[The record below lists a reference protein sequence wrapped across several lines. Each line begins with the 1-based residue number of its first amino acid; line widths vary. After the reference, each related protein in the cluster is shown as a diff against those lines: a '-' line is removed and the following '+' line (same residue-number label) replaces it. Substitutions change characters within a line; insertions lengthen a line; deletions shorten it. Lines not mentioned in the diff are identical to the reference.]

1 MKKKEIGRLLSRLKV
16 SKPLTPLS
24 GYWSKHTV
32 MLDLDRMKLRTVK
45 YWAFRTLRFF
55 KLEGFIILRS
65 SKGNYQAVFNRTVSW
80 TKNLHVVAW
89 VALLSHSKP
98 LQKWFTMQAIKE
110 TACLRTGRKRRKKPP
125 QIIFHYGFQDC
136 EIRYYLIYRKLG
148 EKTAAS

>member
-1 MKKKEIGRLLSRLKV
+1 MSRLKA

-32 MLDLDRMKLRTVK
+32 LLDLDQMKLRSVK

-55 KLEGFIILRS
+55 NLEGFIILKS
-65 SKGNYQAVFNRTVSW
+65 SAKCYHVVFNRTVSW

-89 VALLSHSKP
+89 VALLSHSKT
-98 LQKWFTMQAIKE
+98 LQKWFDMQAIKE

-125 QIIFHYGFQDC
+125 EIIFRYGFQDR
-136 EIRYYLIYRKLG
+136 EIKDYLRIRRLIQKS
-148 EKTAAS
+148 EAN